1 MDTRAREAN
10 IMTSQIQLLAAT
22 AASIG
27 FLHTL
32 AGPDHYL
39 PFIMMARAG
48 NWNRKKTLL
57 ITFLSGIGH
66 VFSSVILGFVG
77 IGLGV
82 VVAKLEIIESF
93 RGDLAAWLFTTFGF
107 VYLVWGIWK
116 AIKNR
121 PHTHPHI
128 HEGGAAHIHNHRHED
143 EHVHVHEAK
152 KANLTPWIIFTIFV
166 FGPCEPLIPIL
177 MYPAAHESVSG
188 LLIVTTI
195 FAAATIGTML
205 AVVTTATFGLNL
217 LPFGR
222 LERYTHAIAGG
233 TIMVCGLAI
242 TFLGL

>member
-1 MDTRAREAN
+1 MNTLTREAK
-10 IMTSQIQLLAAT
+10 IMTNQIQLLAIT

-39 PFIMMARAG
+39 PFIMMARAR
-48 NWNRKKTLL
+48 NWTRKKTLS

-66 VFSSVILGFVG
+66 VLSSVVLGLIG
-77 IGLGV
+77 IAFGIA
-82 VVAKLEIIESF
+82 VARLEIIESF
-93 RGDLAAWLFTTFGF
+93 RGDFTAWLFTSFGF

-121 PHTHPHI
+121 PHAHHHFHEDGAI
-128 HEGGAAHIHNHRHED
+128 HAHIHGHEN
-143 EHVHVHEAK
+143 EHAHAHERE
-152 KANLTPWIIFTIFV
+152 KANITPWIIFAIFV

-177 MYPAAHESVSG
+177 MYPAAHESISG
-188 LLIVTTI
+188 LFVITAV
-195 FAAATIGTML
+195 FAVATIGTML
-205 AVVTTATFGLNL
+205 AIVTTASFGLNL

-233 TIMVCGLAI
+233 TIMLCGLAI